1 MRDNFRPN
9 VRLATNI
16 LMVIGTFLI
25 AFNLGQL
32 NNTLKEDPDD
42 KFVQD
47 LCKGLALAVVRDEL
61 PKNRRDDVNKI
72 IEELIGENLATPTLA
87 EQEVAEALCDYYK

>member
-1 MRDNFRPN
+1 MRSNFRPN
-9 VRLATNI
+9 IRLATNI

-32 NNTLKEDPDD
+32 NKTLKEDPDD
-42 KFVQD
+42 KFVRD
-47 LCKGLALAVVRDEL
+47 LCKGLALAVARDEL

-72 IEELIGENLATPTLA
+72 IEELIGENLATPSRS
-87 EQEVAEALCDYYK
+87 EQEVAEALCDFYK